1 MKINLTKKQRFV
13 LSIIILAILLF
24 LTRSKPSD
32 TDGSVPASAVET
44 EIESTQWSC
53 FSYCF
58 L

>member
-44 EIESTQWSC
+44 EIESTQ
-53 FSYCF
+53 
-58 L
+58 